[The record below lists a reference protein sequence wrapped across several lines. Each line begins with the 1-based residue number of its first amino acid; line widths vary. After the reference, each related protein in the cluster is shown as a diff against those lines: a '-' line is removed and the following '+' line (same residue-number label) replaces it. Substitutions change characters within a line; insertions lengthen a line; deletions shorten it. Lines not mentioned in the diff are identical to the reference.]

1 MLELEEPRPLIG
13 PRGVIALFLGFV
25 LLLAVGSLGVMG
37 LQGERVLT
45 WCSDHGPRNP
55 TSYSTETDLKLFP
68 PSWDCVWRN
77 DRGEVLG
84 RRRYEP

>member
-37 LQGERVLT
+37 LTGRKSADV
-45 WCSDHGPRNP
+45 
-55 TSYSTETDLKLFP
+55 
-68 PSWDCVWRN
+68 
-77 DRGEVLG
+77 VLG
-84 RRRYEP
+84 PWPPQPHLLFHGD